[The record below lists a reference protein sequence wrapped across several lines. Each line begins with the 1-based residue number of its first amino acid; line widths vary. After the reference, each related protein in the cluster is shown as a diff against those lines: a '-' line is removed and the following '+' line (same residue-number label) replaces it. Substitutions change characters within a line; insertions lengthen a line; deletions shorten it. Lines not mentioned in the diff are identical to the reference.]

1 MSNGTMLLTVEG
13 CEEDIDGLVGCGQA
27 LLEKEE
33 WEDDVRALEEAFE
46 SSGRGNRE
54 VSYLKF

>member
-1 MSNGTMLLTVEG
+1 MLLTVEG
-13 CEEDIDGLVGCGQA
+13 CEEDIDGLVGRGQA

-33 WEDDVRALEEAFE
+33 WEDDVRAFEEAFE
-46 SSGRGNRE
+46 SSGHGNRE